1 MKRKWRAFACALLL
15 LLTGCAAGS
24 KTEPDQKI
32 SLYLPRNVETA
43 QGGDVLTSVALDWS
57 GQKDAPAEQQAALL
71 IDLLLEGRPAENLP
85 SPIPRGTRLNS
96 CTIQNGSVWVD
107 FSSAYGQLSGMDL
120 TVADYCVTLTLT
132 QLQDVY
138 VARITVDGREL
149 AYRDSNRFA
158 AGDVLLTSTEDVVRS
173 VAARL
178 YFLDAE
184 TGALSAEQ
192 RLLTVYEGTSQA
204 EVLLATL
211 IEGPEVETLAPL
223 LPEGFEVLTVR
234 TEEGVCYLNLP
245 GTTAELMDSDGDEQQ
260 KMVQGIVNS
269 LCSLSG
275 IRTVQILLDGEL
287 QPLLGGVDI
296 SQPLSRSIS

>member
-1 MKRKWRAFACALLL
+1 MKRKFAALLCALL
-15 LLTGCAAGS
+15 LLTGCAAGT
-24 KTEPDQKI
+24 KEDPTQTMR
-32 SLYLPRNVETA
+32 LYLPQDVETA
-43 QGGDVLTSVALDWS
+43 QGGDVLTSVTLDWS
-57 GQKDAPAEQQAALL
+57 GQKDAPVEEQAALL
-71 IDLLLEGRPAENLP
+71 IDLLLEGRPAANLL

-107 FSSAYGQLSGMDL
+107 FSPAYGQLSGMDL
-120 TVADYCVTLTLT
+120 TVADYCIALTLT
-132 QLQDVY
+132 QLENVY
-138 VARITVDGREL
+138 IARITVDGSEL
-149 AYRDSNRFA
+149 AYRDSNRFT

-173 VAARL
+173 VAVRL
-178 YFLDAE
+178 YFPDAE
-184 TGALSAEQ
+184 TGVLSAEQ

-204 EVLLATL
+204 EVLLTTL
-211 IEGPEVETLAPL
+211 IGGPEVETLAPL

-287 QPLLGGVDI
+287 APLLGSVDI